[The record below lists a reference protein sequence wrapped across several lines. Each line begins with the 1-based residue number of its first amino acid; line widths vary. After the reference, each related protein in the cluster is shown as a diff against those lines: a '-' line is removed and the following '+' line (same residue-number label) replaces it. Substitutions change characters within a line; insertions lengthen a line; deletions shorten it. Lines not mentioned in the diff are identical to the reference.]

1 MGHKPLYLTKTNTFP
16 PKDAGRMCHFII
28 QGFWF
33 GFNPGRVAQA
43 SQMSLLQQA
52 LTVVKYKEDN
62 ETYYMS

>member
-1 MGHKPLYLTKTNTFP
+1 
-16 PKDAGRMCHFII
+16 MCHFII